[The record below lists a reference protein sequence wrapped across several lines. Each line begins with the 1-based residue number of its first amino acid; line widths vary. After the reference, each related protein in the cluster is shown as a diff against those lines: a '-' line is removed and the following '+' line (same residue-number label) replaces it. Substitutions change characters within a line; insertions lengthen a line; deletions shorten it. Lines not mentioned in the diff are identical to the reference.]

1 MTQQEIYAAFDAIM
15 TLEASGDYVKAGE
28 LLACINKQNNKKI

>member
-1 MTQQEIYAAFDAIM
+1 MTQQEVYAAFDAIL

-28 LLACINKQNNKKI
+28 LLACINNQKK